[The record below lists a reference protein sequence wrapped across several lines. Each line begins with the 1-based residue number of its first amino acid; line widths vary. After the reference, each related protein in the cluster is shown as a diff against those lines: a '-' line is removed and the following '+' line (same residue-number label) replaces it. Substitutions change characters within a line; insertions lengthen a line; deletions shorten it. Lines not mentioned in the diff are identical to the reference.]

1 MIVNFNTNHWE
12 VYMSINTNFNQPN
25 STLVTVKRSSST
37 TPLIAT
43 SNQNNDK
50 NIKNFAM
57 QQQKDTVS
65 ISSEARNRL
74 LTARASVRPNSWVDT
89 ALDWAKSTVSWLKKA
104 GQFAVDAAKEGINF
118 LVLDDVRTIF
128 NPNAGITEKGVALV
142 SLFPAGKVVKSGK
155 LFELLRKAG
164 KSADVD
170 AFAGLGK
177 IQKFN
182 AKGILLDGDSRTGW
196 EHIYN
201 RHVAGTTA
209 NRGTTLFPRALGDA
223 QIKNLIMESL
233 EKGTLES
240 THLDG
245 TKIYTYR
252 PRKYGISEMTTIVT
266 KDNIIRTSYP
276 NSGTSV
282 IRK

>member
-1 MIVNFNTNHWE
+1 
-12 VYMSINTNFNQPN
+12 MSINTNFNQQH
-25 STLVTVKRSSST
+25 STHVSVKRFSST

-50 NIKNFAM
+50 SIKNFAM
-57 QQQKDTVS
+57 QQHDTVT
-65 ISSEARNRL
+65 ISSEARTML
-74 LTARASVRPNSWVDT
+74 MATRASAKSTSWVNT
-89 ALDWAKSTVSWLKKA
+89 ALNWAKSTVSWLKRA

-182 AKGILLDGDSRTGW
+182 ARGILLDGNSGTGW
-196 EHIYN
+196 EHIYK

-233 EKGTLES
+233 EKGTLNS
-240 THLDG
+240 THENG
-245 TKIYTYR
+245 MKIYKYR
-252 PRKYGISEMTTIVT
+252 PRKYGISEMTTVVT
-266 KDNIIRTSYP
+266 KDNIIKTSYP
-276 NSGTSV
+276 NGGTSV
-282 IRK
+282 IIK

>member
-1 MIVNFNTNHWE
+1 M
-12 VYMSINTNFNQPN
+12 
-25 STLVTVKRSSST
+25 
-37 TPLIAT
+37 
-43 SNQNNDK
+43 
-50 NIKNFAM
+50 
-57 QQQKDTVS
+57 
-65 ISSEARNRL
+65 
-74 LTARASVRPNSWVDT
+74 
-89 ALDWAKSTVSWLKKA
+89 
-104 GQFAVDAAKEGINF
+104 
-118 LVLDDVRTIF
+118 
-128 NPNAGITEKGVALV
+128 
-142 SLFPAGKVVKSGK
+142 
-155 LFELLRKAG
+155 RKAG

-182 AKGILLDGDSRTGW
+182 ARGILLDGDSRTGW
-196 EHIYN
+196 EHIYK

-240 THLDG
+240 SHDDG

-252 PRKYGISEMTTIVT
+252 PKKFGISKMTTIVT
-266 KDNIIRTSYP
+266 KDNIIKTSYP
-276 NSGTSV
+276 NDGTSV

>member
-1 MIVNFNTNHWE
+1 
-12 VYMSINTNFNQPN
+12 MSINTNSHQPN
-25 STLVTVKRSSST
+25 STLETVKRSSSANL
-37 TPLIAT
+37 LIAT

-50 NIKNFAM
+50 SIKNFAM

-65 ISSEARNRL
+65 ISGEARL
-74 LTARASVRPNSWVDT
+74 LASRASVRPNSWVDT
-89 ALDWAKSTVSWLKKA
+89 ALNWANSTVSWLKRA

-182 AKGILLDGDSRTGW
+182 ARGILLDGNSSTGW
-196 EHIYN
+196 EHIYK

-233 EKGTLES
+233 EKGKLES
-240 THLDG
+240 TYFDG
-245 TKIYTYR
+245 TKFTH
-252 PRKYGISEMTTIVT
+252 IVRE
-266 KDNIIRTSYP
+266 NMVFLR
-276 NSGTSV
+276 
-282 IRK
+282 